1 MKQSYI
7 ARIDNLEAEYERAGA
22 GGSFNAGRETGK
34 LISDVVALGEEK
46 GTDLFLKFGFV
57 RILKSSG

>member
-1 MKQSYI
+1 MTGSKI

-34 LISDVVALGEEK
+34 LISDVVALGTGGGSAKKRGLARRK
-46 GTDLFLKFGFV
+46 GHC
-57 RILKSSG
+57 